1 MVCTPIL
8 APLAAPRLQHP
19 HRKLNFHRVEIGG
32 VEQLVADGGV
42 AYVDDVGS
50 AANPTSAAGTT
61 AGADARTASAHAIV
75 EPVDD
80 HRAVIGCGEHK
91 GKLASDVAHE
101 TSPERTSGH
110 ANTRT
115 ATAPRERITCHSVI
129 PPTVLYRLRGQI
141 VQIARCGRS
150 GTDRNAAAFSSG
162 SIAGAF
168 R

>member
-1 MVCTPIL
+1 
-8 APLAAPRLQHP
+8 
-19 HRKLNFHRVEIGG
+19 
-32 VEQLVADGGV
+32 
-42 AYVDDVGS
+42 
-50 AANPTSAAGTT
+50 
-61 AGADARTASAHAIV
+61 
-75 EPVDD
+75 
-80 HRAVIGCGEHK
+80 VIGCGEHK
-91 GKLASDVAHE
+91 GKLASDVAYE

-129 PPTVLYRLRGQI
+129 PPTALYRLRGQI